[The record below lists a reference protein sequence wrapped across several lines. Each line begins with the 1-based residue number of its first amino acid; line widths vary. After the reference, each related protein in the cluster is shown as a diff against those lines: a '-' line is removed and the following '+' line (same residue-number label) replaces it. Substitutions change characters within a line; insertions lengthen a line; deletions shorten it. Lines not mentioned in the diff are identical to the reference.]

1 MASMFKEETKMI
13 SDKNII
19 KMADQLHQCINDLSE
34 LTAIIGILVK
44 RIEELENKT
53 EIILHTLN

>member
-1 MASMFKEETKMI
+1 MI

-34 LTAIIGILVK
+34 LTAVIGILVK

-53 EIILHTLN
+53 EIILPTLN